1 MRFILTILAPLAIA
15 ATAPVHPPSEV
26 TTPEG
31 AGFRENCR
39 DRIELVR
46 EERGLPKLERDIRD
60 EKLER
65 DSASPDEALLIAAVD
80 KRVDGCS
87 VMVMRH
93 DTSDIRPLPEFKE
106 GPAQLRP
113 AR

>member
-1 MRFILTILAPLAIA
+1 MRFILSILAPLAIA

-46 EERGLPKLERDIRD
+46 EERGLPKLV
-60 EKLER
+60 R

>member
-46 EERGLPKLERDIRD
+46 EERGLPKLERD
-60 EKLER
+60 
-65 DSASPDEALLIAAVD
+65 SASPDEALLIAAVD

-106 GPAQLRP
+106 GPAQRRP

>member
-46 EERGLPKLERDIRD
+46 EERGLPKLERD
-60 EKLER
+60 
-65 DSASPDEALLIAAVD
+65 SASHDEALLIAAVD

>member
-1 MRFILTILAPLAIA
+1 MRFILSILAPLAIA

-46 EERGLPKLERDIRD
+46 EERGLP
-60 EKLER
+60 KLER

>member
-1 MRFILTILAPLAIA
+1 MRFILSILAPLAIA

-46 EERGLPKLERDIRD
+46 EERGLPKLERD
-60 EKLER
+60 
-65 DSASPDEALLIAAVD
+65 SASPDEALLIAAVD

-93 DTSDIRPLPEFKE
+93 DTSDIRPLPEFE
-106 GPAQLRP
+106 DGPSQLMP

>member
-1 MRFILTILAPLAIA
+1 MRFILSILAPLAIA

-46 EERGLPKLERDIRD
+46 EERGLPKLERD
-60 EKLER
+60 
-65 DSASPDEALLIAAVD
+65 SASPDEALLIAAVD

-93 DTSDIRPLPEFKE
+93 DTSDIRPLPEFME

>member
-46 EERGLPKLERDIRD
+46 EERGLPKLERD
-60 EKLER
+60 
-65 DSASPDEALLIAAVD
+65 SASPDEALLIAAVD

>member
-1 MRFILTILAPLAIA
+1 MRFILSILAPLAIA

-46 EERGLPKLERDIRD
+46 EERGLPKLERD
-60 EKLER
+60 
-65 DSASPDEALLIAAVD
+65 SASPDEALLIAAVD
-80 KRVDGCS
+80 KRVDGCA
-87 VMVMRH
+87 VMQMH
-93 DTSDIRPLPEFKE
+93 GDASDIRPLPLAPEHDAMLHK
-106 GPAQLRP
+106 AN
-113 AR
+113 

>member
-1 MRFILTILAPLAIA
+1 MRFILSILAPLAIA

-46 EERGLPKLERDIRD
+46 EERGLPKLERD
-60 EKLER
+60 
-65 DSASPDEALLIAAVD
+65 SASPDEALLIAAVD

-93 DTSDIRPLPEFKE
+93 DTSDIRPLPEF
-106 GPAQLRP
+106 
-113 AR
+113 

>member
-1 MRFILTILAPLAIA
+1 MRFILSILAPLAIA
-15 ATAPVHPPSEV
+15 ATAPVHPPAEV

-46 EERGLPKLERDIRD
+46 EERGLP
-60 EKLER
+60 KLER